1 MRMIQKLFINAR
13 IITPTRVIEKG
24 WLFHDARIRGCSS
37 GDPPDFDNADVIDAR
52 GLTLLPGFIDVHVH
66 GGAGHEAMDATPEA
80 LAGMAAFYGQH
91 GVTGFLATTW
101 TDSRERIL
109 AALRAIQTAY
119 EHRQQHPFHRSG
131 ARLLG
136 AHVEGPYLNPARCGA
151 QSSVHIRRAD
161 HEEALEF
168 LESASIRLMA
178 LAPEYEENHWL
189 IRECLKSGITV
200 SAAHTASTYE
210 QMQRAVEL
218 GVTQVTH
225 TFNAMTG
232 LHHRDPGTVGA
243 ALTMPEL
250 RCEVIA
256 DNIHVHPAV
265 MKLIWLAKGANGVL
279 LITDAIRGAGMP
291 DGDYPID
298 DRMIAIRDGVVRLP
312 DGTLAGSTLTFDRAV
327 ANFMAATGEPLER
340 IWQTTSLNAARA
352 IGETGLGSLE
362 VGNFADLVLVDEHIN
377 VHMTIVNGEI
387 VFQKEGFHD

>member
-1 MRMIQKLFINAR
+1 MFEKLIINVR
-13 IITPTRVIEKG
+13 IITPTRVIERG
-24 WLFHDARIRGCSS
+24 WLSLDRNINGFGS
-37 GDPPDFDNADVIDAR
+37 GTPPDLNNVTVIDGR
-52 GLTLLPGFIDVHVH
+52 GLTLLPGFIDIHVH

-80 LAGMAAFYGQH
+80 LANMAAFYAQH

-109 AALRAIQTAY
+109 AALRAIQNAY
-119 EHRQQHPFHRSG
+119 EHRQQHPPQSAG

-151 QSSVHIRRAD
+151 QSSTHIRRAKR
-161 HEEALEF
+161 EEALTF
-168 LESASIRLMA
+168 LDSAPIRLMA
-178 LAPEYEENHWL
+178 LAPEYEENQWL
-189 IRECLKSGITV
+189 IGECLKNGITV
-200 SAAHTASTYE
+200 SAAHTAATYE

-232 LHHRDPGTVGA
+232 LHHRDPGAVGA
-243 ALTMPEL
+243 ALTMPAL
-250 RCEVIA
+250 RCELIA

-265 MKLIWLAKGANGVL
+265 MKLIWLAKSADGVI
-279 LITDAIRGAGMP
+279 LITDAIRGAGIP

-298 DRMIAIRDGVVRLP
+298 DRMIAIRDGVARLP
-312 DGTLAGSTLTFDRAV
+312 DGTLAGSTLTYDRAV

-362 VGNFADLVLVDEHIN
+362 VGNCADLVLVDEHIN
-377 VHMTIVNGEI
+377 VHMTIVNGEV

>member
-1 MRMIQKLFINAR
+1 MIQKLFKNAR
-13 IITPTRVIEKG
+13 IITPTRVINNG
-24 WLFHDARIRGCSS
+24 WLLHDTRIS
-37 GDPPDFDNADVIDAR
+37 GLGGGEPPAFSETQVIDAR
-52 GLTLLPGFIDVHVH
+52 GLTLLPGFIDLHVH

-80 LAGMAAFYGQH
+80 LAGMAAFYAQH

-109 AALRAIQTAY
+109 AALHAIQSAY
-119 EHRQQHPFHRSG
+119 EHRQQHPFDRGG

-151 QSSVHIRRAD
+151 QSTTHIRHA
-161 HEEALEF
+161 HSEEALTF
-168 LESASIRLMA
+168 LDSAPVRLMA
-178 LAPEYEENHWL
+178 LAPEYEENQWL
-189 IRECLKSGITV
+189 IGECVRDGITV
-200 SAAHTASTYE
+200 SAAHTAATYE

-218 GVTQVTH
+218 GITQVTH

-232 LHHRDPGTVGA
+232 LHHRDPGAVGA

-265 MKLIWLAKGANGVL
+265 MKLIWLAKGADGVI

-298 DRMIAIRDGVVRLP
+298 DRMIAIRDGVARLP

-387 VFQKEGFHD
+387 VFQKEGFHG